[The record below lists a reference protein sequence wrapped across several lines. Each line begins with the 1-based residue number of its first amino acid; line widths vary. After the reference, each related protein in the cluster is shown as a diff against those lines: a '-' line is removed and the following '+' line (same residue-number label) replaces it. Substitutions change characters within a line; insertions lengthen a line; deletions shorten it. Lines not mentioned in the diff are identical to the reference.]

1 MATKKKK
8 AAKRKPAKK
17 KAAKK
22 KSVKKTVKKAA
33 RKSVKKTAKKSAKKR
48 TAPKAKKTARKKMTT
63 EQLLKF
69 VGDKVESYVKR
80 LYRGSY
86 ERHDDGRFLCFEG
99 STCVQTVIRPWHEDD
114 VVVESFSYVVQ
125 NATINESLCKFLLRE
140 NAVIHFGA
148 FGLTF
153 DGTILFSN
161 SLAGANLD
169 ENEFRASIKSVARI
183 ADYYDNK
190 IVEMA
195 GGMTAREAMNK
206 GII

>member
-1 MATKKKK
+1 MATRKKKV
-8 AAKRKPAKK
+8 AKK
-17 KAAKK
+17 K
-22 KSVKKTVKKAA
+22 TV
-33 RKSVKKTAKKSAKKR
+33 KKSAKKR
-48 TAPKAKKTARKKMTT
+48 VKKSTRKAVRKSAKPKKKTAPKAAGRKKMNP
-63 EQLLKF
+63 EQLLQA
-69 VGDKVESYVKR
+69 VGNKVETYIKR
-80 LYRGSY
+80 LYKGNY

-125 NATINESLCKFLLRE
+125 GATLDENLCKFLLRE

-190 IVEMA
+190 IVGMA
-195 GGMTAREAMNK
+195 GGMTAREAMSK
-206 GII
+206 GML

>member
-1 MATKKKK
+1 MAMKKKK
-8 AAKRKPAKK
+8 VARKKTAKK
-17 KAAKK
+17 KTVKRSAKKPVK
-22 KSVKKTVKKAA
+22 KSVKKT
-33 RKSVKKTAKKSAKKR
+33 
-48 TAPKAKKTARKKMTT
+48 APKATGRKKMTT
-63 EQLLKF
+63 EQLLQA
-69 VGDKVESYVKR
+69 VGNKVETYIKR
-80 LYRGSY
+80 LYKGHY

-125 NATINESLCKFLLRE
+125 GATIDENLCKFLLRE

-190 IVEMA
+190 IVSMA
-195 GGMTAREAMNK
+195 GGMTAREAMSK
-206 GII
+206 GIL